1 MPPRKASSGSRTRTA
16 AATKRAAALAKPE
29 KGTVAAEDVR
39 LQAKADRTRGYMAA
53 ARLRQEE
60 LERGGFFF

>member
-1 MPPRKASSGSRTRTA
+1 MPPRKASSGSRATA
-16 AATKRAAALAKPE
+16 ASKRAAALAKPE